1 LGCGP
6 EPELELDKEVNVKP
20 LVNIKVSPS
29 GSVTAANIVQ
39 SSGNSKVD
47 RVALDWARS
56 CRFTDSPNG
65 RAGKIRV
72 TVKLE

>member
-6 EPELELDKEVNVKP
+6 KPKLELDKEVEVKP
-20 LVNIKVSPS
+20 LVSIKVSPS
-29 GSVTAANIVQ
+29 GSVTTANIVR
-39 SSGNSKVD
+39 SSGQSKVD

-65 RAGKIRV
+65 RAGKVRV
-72 TVKLE
+72 DVRLE